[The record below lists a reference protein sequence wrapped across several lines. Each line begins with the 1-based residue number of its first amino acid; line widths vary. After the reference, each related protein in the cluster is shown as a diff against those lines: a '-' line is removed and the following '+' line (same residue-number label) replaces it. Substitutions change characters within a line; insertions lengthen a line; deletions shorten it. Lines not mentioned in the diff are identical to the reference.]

1 MARKSIKTLETWG
14 GIECSFNRVGDLYM
28 DQLHY
33 GGHYE
38 RGEEDIARFASLGI
52 KAIRYPI
59 IWEKHQPMIGGEVDW
74 TWTARQLNALRDYN
88 IRPIAGLMHHG
99 NGPVFTGLM
108 SDSFPYLFESY
119 ASAVARKFPWLE
131 YYTPINEPLT
141 TARFSGLYGI
151 WYPHRKTDKA
161 FATILFNQ
169 MKAIVLAMK
178 AIRKI
183 NPEAKLVQSE
193 DLSKTYSTPLLRYQA
208 DFENERRWLT
218 YDILCGRLK
227 QGHALWDY
235 FKGLKVSDEMLN
247 FFLDAP
253 CPPDIIG
260 ADHYLTSER
269 FLDEH
274 LQQYPVYYYGGNHKH
289 IYADVEAIRVKHPQ
303 PRGLKLLLK
312 ECWERYKT
320 PIAITEVHV
329 NGTTE
334 DQIRWFKEVWDTA
347 RQLRNEGLDIEAVTS
362 WALLGSYGWNNLL
375 TVPHGH
381 YEHGAFDVQTGV
393 PEPTELVSF
402 LRNLAAD
409 PEYHHEALDQKS
421 WWQQE
426 SCFFYNGENGE
437 GRSQEPEARNRKVE
451 VGS

>member
-1 MARKSIKTLETWG
+1 MAKKSIKTLETWG

-38 RGEEDIARFASLGI
+38 RGEQDIARFASLGI
-52 KAIRYPI
+52 KAIRYPV
-59 IWEKHQPMIGGEVDW
+59 IWEKHEPTIDGEIDW
-74 TWTARQLNALRDYN
+74 TWTERQLNALRAYD
-88 IRPIAGLMHHG
+88 IKPIAGLMHHG
-99 NGPVFTGLM
+99 NGPAFTGLM
-108 SDSFPYLFESY
+108 SDFFPSLFESY
-119 ASAVARKFPWLE
+119 AGAVAKKFPWLE

-151 WYPHRKTDKA
+151 WYPHRKADKA

-208 DFENERRWLT
+208 SFENERRWLT

-227 QGHALWDY
+227 QDHALWDY
-235 FKGLKVSDEMLN
+235 FKWLKVSDKMLN
-247 FFLDAP
+247 FFLDEP

-274 LQQYPVYYYGGNHKH
+274 LGQYPVYYYGGNHKH

-303 PRGLKLLLK
+303 PSGLKVLLK
-312 ECWERYKT
+312 ECWERYKI

-334 DQIRWFKEVWDTA
+334 DQIRWFKEVWDIG
-347 RQLRNEGLDIEAVTS
+347 RQLKNEGLDIEGVTS

-381 YEHGAFDVQTGV
+381 YEHGAFDVQAGV

-402 LRNLAAD
+402 LKNLATD

-421 WWQQE
+421 WWQLE
-426 SCFFYNGENGE
+426 NRCFYNGESG
-437 GRSQEPEARNRKVE
+437 GRSQEFEVRSQELE